1 MGHQDYSDQDEQQNE
16 ERENELEEQ
25 FDESNQDDDSDTS
38 DPIGLGDRADLNSR
52 LVTDIRVAVLHQD
65 PVPHPEATKIQNH
78 WSIFLI
84 FSEDH
89 GGGSARINMRTK
101 VEGETAGALEF
112 KAEQAYTEARRE
124 IQHWSFPVIRNDITY
139 LQLTNRVLR
148 NGRGYYKMDEGG
160 SGCRY
165 WV

>member
-1 MGHQDYSDQDEQQNE
+1 MGHQDYSGQDEQKIE
-16 ERENELEEQ
+16 ESKSELDEQ
-25 FDESNQDDDSDTS
+25 SDGSNQDDDSDTS
-38 DPIGLGDRADLNSR
+38 DPIGQGDRADLNSR
-52 LVTDIRVAVLHQD
+52 LITDIRVAVLHQD
-65 PVPHPEATKIQNH
+65 PVPHPDAAEIQNH

-101 VEGETAGALEF
+101 VEGATAGTLEF
-112 KAEQAYTEARRE
+112 KAEQSYTEARRE
-124 IQHWSFPVIRNDITY
+124 IQHWSFPVIRDDITY

-148 NGRGYYKMDEGG
+148 NGRGYYEMPGG